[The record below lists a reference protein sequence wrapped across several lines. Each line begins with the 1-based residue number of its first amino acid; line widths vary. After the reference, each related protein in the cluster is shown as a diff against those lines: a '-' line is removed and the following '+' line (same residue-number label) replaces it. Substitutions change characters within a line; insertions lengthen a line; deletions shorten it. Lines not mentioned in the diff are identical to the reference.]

1 MGLLCL
7 LEGDV
12 VGIPAEDVLEFAFQL
27 VYVLVVL
34 ACELE
39 LYLFV
44 LDLRLPLFL
53 GPFVEVLLEGF
64 DYAVVVVAVLFP
76 ELTELFGGGLDNFDL
91 GFANFDAPVE
101 NLLEILLGVGLFID
115 NEIAFSLVVADVG
128 GVDVVG
134 LEEGLLMYLKGTGCS
149 FSTERL

>member
-1 MGLLCL
+1 M
-7 LEGDV
+7 
-12 VGIPAEDVLEFAFQL
+12 
-27 VYVLVVL
+27 L

-76 ELTELFGGGLDNFDL
+76 ELAELFGGGFDNFDL
-91 GFANFDAPVE
+91 GFAHFDAPVD

-134 LEEGLLMYLKGTGCS
+134 LEEGLLDVPEGDWVLL
-149 FSTERL
+149 FD